1 MASILS
7 SEMHTQPKSLNY
19 IRFLHVHV
27 NVDIRKNLLDP
38 KTYVAFGLAI
48 TSILPSF
55 PKL

>member
-27 NVDIRKNLLDP
+27 NVDIRNNSLDP
-38 KTYVAFGLAI
+38 KTYVAFDLAI
-48 TSILPSF
+48 TSILT
-55 PKL
+55 